1 MTEKNMNQPRCI
13 ETNIIDNANDLIV
26 VLDSGGKVQLWNK
39 AAESLTGYS
48 RSEVTGSRNVWKLL
62 YPDADYRGMIT
73 KRITDIIAKNKYFEN
88 IETTIVTKA
97 GGKRMISW
105 NTRQIEEDGEVMAI
119 AIGRDITEIVK
130 AKWEIKRNAAF
141 QESIII
147 NARLLIAFIDT
158 GSKVVI
164 WNKAAEEITGYSR
177 DKVVGHDTVWKWLY
191 PDDKYRKEVTKKII
205 DIIRNKRYLENFE
218 TFIRTNDG
226 NVRRI
231 SWNTR
236 ELTEED
242 SEQLG
247 YIIIGND
254 ITEQRMA
261 DAFRESIINNAN
273 VIIIVLDA
281 HGKVLVWNKAAESIT
296 GYPADEV
303 IGSPNVWKRLYPDP
317 DYRRMITKRIT
328 DIIAKNK
335 YFENLETVIA
345 TRSGELR
352 VISWNTR
359 QIGEGGN
366 YQAIAIG
373 QDVTERKQAE
383 EALLA
388 YMAEMA
394 MRIKQP
400 VEIIRDNLSDVAHL
414 IRKGKVTFDD
424 IAILLEGQVRNATQ
438 VAANVQ
444 MFQKEIVER
453 NREIPE
459 AYRKFLQGD

>member
-62 YPDADYRGMIT
+62 YPDADYRG
-73 KRITDIIAKNKYFEN
+73 
-88 IETTIVTKA
+88 
-97 GGKRMISW
+97 
-105 NTRQIEEDGEVMAI
+105 
-119 AIGRDITEIVK
+119 
-130 AKWEIKRNAAF
+130 
-141 QESIII
+141 
-147 NARLLIAFIDT
+147 
-158 GSKVVI
+158 
-164 WNKAAEEITGYSR
+164 
-177 DKVVGHDTVWKWLY
+177 
-191 PDDKYRKEVTKKII
+191 
-205 DIIRNKRYLENFE
+205 
-218 TFIRTNDG
+218 
-226 NVRRI
+226 
-231 SWNTR
+231 
-236 ELTEED
+236 
-242 SEQLG
+242 
-247 YIIIGND
+247 
-254 ITEQRMA
+254 
-261 DAFRESIINNAN
+261 
-273 VIIIVLDA
+273 
-281 HGKVLVWNKAAESIT
+281 
-296 GYPADEV
+296 
-303 IGSPNVWKRLYPDP
+303 
-317 DYRRMITKRIT
+317 MITKRIT